1 MRLVSASFPLPL
13 PPPPPTPLSVLFT
26 QGINHRYP
34 YPPTKHPPTQ
44 HNNPC
49 ILGPF
54 GTTKKYMRLACGG
67 FLPLLLLLLAQTSDG
82 ALTLGLSIGGS
93 GCGAGTVTP
102 SGHLNNSSVI
112 LSDAICPLL
121 CLDGSSS
128 GSGGNGT
135 PVRYTYP
142 LSTMMA
148 APVPA
153 LAIGLIALLWVWVL
167 DGATVPLRVRM
178 WACGPAGA
186 ARNGACRCRVCTLRM
201 QARGQPLHDV
211 GARGASAK
219 MALSGWSSPGYPR
232 QAV

>member
-1 MRLVSASFPLPL
+1 MRPVSASFPLP

-26 QGINHRYP
+26 QGIKHRCP

-54 GTTKKYMRLACGG
+54 GTTKKYMRFACGG
-67 FLPLLLLLLAQTSDG
+67 FLPLLLLFLAQTSV
-82 ALTLGLSIGGS
+82 GGS
-93 GCGAGTVTP
+93 GCGAGTVMP
-102 SGHLNNSSVI
+102 SGQLNNSSVI

-121 CLDGSSS
+121 CLDGSSG
-128 GSGGNGT
+128 GSDSQQDGY
-135 PVRYTYP
+135 PYP

-167 DGATVPLRVRM
+167 DGAMVPLRVRT

>member
-26 QGINHRYP
+26 QGYNHRSP

-49 ILGPF
+49 ILGPL
-54 GTTKKYMRLACGG
+54 GTTKKYMRFACGG
-67 FLPLLLLLLAQTSDG
+67 FLPLLLLLLAQTSV
-82 ALTLGLSIGGS
+82 GGS

-102 SGHLNNSSVI
+102 SGPLDNSSDI

-121 CLDGSSS
+121 CLDGSGGG
-128 GSGGNGT
+128 GSDSQQDGT
-135 PVRYTYP
+135 PVRYLYP

-167 DGATVPLRVRM
+167 DGAMELRVRT
-178 WACGPAGA
+178 WACGSVGA

>member
-1 MRLVSASFPLPL
+1 MYLVSANFPLPL
-13 PPPPPTPLSVLFT
+13 PPRPPTLLSVLFT
-26 QGINHRYP
+26 QGINHPCP
-34 YPPTKHPPTQ
+34 YPPVKHPPTQ

-54 GTTKKYMRLACGG
+54 GTTKKYMRFACGA
-67 FLPLLLLLLAQTSDG
+67 FLPLFLLLLAQTSVG
-82 ALTLGLSIGGS
+82 

-102 SGHLNNSSVI
+102 GGQLNNSSVI
-112 LSDAICPLL
+112 LSDAICSLL

-128 GSGGNGT
+128 GSGGSDSQQDGT
-135 PVRYTYP
+135 PVRYLHP

-167 DGATVPLRVRM
+167 DGAMVPLRIRTWV
-178 WACGPAGA
+178 CGPAGA
-186 ARNGACRCRVCTLRM
+186 ARNGVCRCRVCTLRM
-201 QARGQPLHDV
+201 QARGQPLHDI

>member
-1 MRLVSASFPLPL
+1 M
-13 PPPPPTPLSVLFT
+13 
-26 QGINHRYP
+26 
-34 YPPTKHPPTQ
+34 
-44 HNNPC
+44 
-49 ILGPF
+49 
-54 GTTKKYMRLACGG
+54 
-67 FLPLLLLLLAQTSDG
+67 
-82 ALTLGLSIGGS
+82 
-93 GCGAGTVTP
+93 TP
-102 SGHLNNSSVI
+102 SGQLDNPSVI

-121 CLDGSSS
+121 CLDGSG
-128 GSGGNGT
+128 GSDSQHDGT
-135 PVRYTYP
+135 PVRYLYP

-153 LAIGLIALLWVWVL
+153 LAVGLIALLWVWVL
-167 DGATVPLRVRM
+167 DGAMVPLRVRT

-211 GARGASAK
+211 GARSASAK